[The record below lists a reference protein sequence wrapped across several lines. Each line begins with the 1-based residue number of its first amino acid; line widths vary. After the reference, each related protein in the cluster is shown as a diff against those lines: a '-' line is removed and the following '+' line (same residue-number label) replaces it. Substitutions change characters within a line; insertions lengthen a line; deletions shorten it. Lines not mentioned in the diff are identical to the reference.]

1 MRPFLSILMASY
13 DASATVARALR
24 SLERQSAASDC
35 EIVVVDSG
43 RDNTA
48 AIVARDFPA
57 ARLIRSAERLY
68 AGEARNL
75 AAGAARGGVLAF
87 ADADCLYPPDW
98 AASVLA
104 AYAAP
109 HAVIGGVVEN
119 GNPECSAGWAYYFAE
134 FHHWLPGTPAG
145 FVDEVPGCSMTMKRA
160 AFDRF
165 GPFLAGAY
173 CSDTQFVWR
182 LAAAG
187 ERPWLDPAIR
197 VAHLN
202 PARWRATLAHEVH
215 HGRDFARLRAREK
228 LSRGAALARA
238 LAAPALPGLLLARA
252 ARHAWRRPDLRAPF
266 LRSAPRLLTLLAAW
280 SAGEARGYALAA
292 LRGARSAA

>member
-1 MRPFLSILMASY
+1 MRPLLSILMASY

-24 SLERQSAASDC
+24 SLERQSPSPDC

-43 RDNTA
+43 RDDTA
-48 AIVARDFPA
+48 EIVARDFPA
-57 ARLIRSAERLY
+57 ARLIRSPRRLY

-75 AAGAARGGVLAF
+75 AAAAARGDVLAL

-98 AASVLA
+98 AARVLA
-104 AYAAP
+104 AHAAP
-109 HAVIGGVVEN
+109 HSVIGGVIEN
-119 GNPECSAGWAYYFAE
+119 GNPERAAGWAYYFAE
-134 FHHWLPGTPAG
+134 FHHWLPGQAAG
-145 FVDEVPGCSMTMKRA
+145 FVDEVPGCSLTMKRA

-165 GPFLAGAY
+165 GPFLTGGY
-173 CSDTQFVWR
+173 CSDTRFVWR

-202 PARWRATLAHEVH
+202 PTGWRATLAHEVR

-228 LSRGAALARA
+228 LSRAGALARA
-238 LAAPALPGLLLARA
+238 VAAPALPPLLLARA
-252 ARHAWRRPDLRAPF
+252 ARHAWRQPALRAPF
-266 LRSAPRLLTLLAAW
+266 LRATPRLLTLLAAW
-280 SAGEARGYALAA
+280 SAGEGRGYAGA
-292 LRGARSAA
+292 LFGGSRGAA